1 MQNHANHAQDY
12 QSPLWQKTMKNDVWY
27 VWVYHPKNAKACKI
41 MKYGHAKSCK
51 PCTRPALLWLAQ
63 KIMENDVW
71 YVWVYLQ
78 KTAKLCKIMQN
89 VHEKSCKSCTRLAPL
104 WSAKKN
110 HEKWCMIHGGNFS
123 ISSLGTHSNLK
134 GKANK
139 GGKTCF
145 PTLSHTFFFNKW

>member
-63 KIMENDVW
+63 KIKENDVW
-71 YVWVYLQ
+71 YVGVCLQ
-78 KTAKLCKIMQN
+78 KNAKSCKIMQN
-89 VHEKSCKSCTRLAPL
+89 GHEKSCKSCTRLAPL
-104 WSAKKN
+104 WSAKKIMKN
-110 HEKWCMIHGGNFS
+110 DVWYMGVTSQFQAFRH
-123 ISSLGTHSNLK
+123 
-134 GKANK
+134 
-139 GGKTCF
+139 
-145 PTLSHTFFFNKW
+145 TL

>member
-1 MQNHANHAQDY
+1 MTWVILIDRIQYFQETLFTKHYHNGKKNWNKHHGCTSQQLENHANHAQDY

-78 KTAKLCKIMQN
+78 KTAK
-89 VHEKSCKSCTRLAPL
+89 SCKMVM
-104 WSAKKN
+104 KN
-110 HEKWCMIHGGNFS
+110 H
-123 ISSLGTHSNLK
+123 
-134 GKANK
+134 AN
-139 GGKTCF
+139 
-145 PTLSHTFFFNKW
+145 HAQD